1 MPLSLD
7 NQSAEEFTSS
17 SDSITFSCRNFRL
30 CWKTDEDGLL
40 GVSDT
45 GVSGIVVCESPKIEG

>member
-1 MPLSLD
+1 M
-7 NQSAEEFTSS
+7 NTSS

-30 CWKTDEDGLL
+30 CWKTGEDGLL

-45 GVSGIVVCESPKIEG
+45 GVSGIVVCESSVSDVLPVSI